1 MLLWLEPPREPLLTE
16 RLGEEEC
23 ELIDE
28 LLRLGVLMLREGAEL
43 LGRFTVE
50 LLGRSTERLGVAL

>member
-16 RLGEEEC
+16 RLGEEC
-23 ELIDE
+23 ELTDE